1 MLLNLLLQCIIISS
15 SWVVFLNGQ
24 YFKPFHSDGYESK
37 YYRISLSCGYDSM
50 TLTVQSREPFR
61 GQIYVKDHYRSP
73 RCRATGDGNKVISLK
88 LFYHPSV
95 CGVVNT
101 KNGTFATKV
110 IIQRHP
116 RIVLGD
122 DESYK
127 VLCTFPEVF
136 REKTIVSNVIE
147 VKGNHNG
154 ILPASKFN
162 EKSLSPG
169 VKLRITDLT
178 GNDITH
184 ANIGQELI
192 LTVDMDDEK
201 LFGIFAADLVASSSS
216 GSHALVLVNSAGCVV
231 EPAVFGQLTKI
242 SGSKDL
248 QGRFKA
254 FKFPNDSIVNFK
266 VTIKYCVD
274 ECQTAHCTNGTR
286 RGYGRKRRA
295 AEILIAEEDNIEH
308 RIPKDVVLYYSII
321 VTDPEADNVR
331 QPNTN
336 NDFYNDIVPFDQL
349 SALGVE
355 PQEEP
360 QTPFHPILLNQNL
373 YLLHPLTTKATES
386 PQFHPY
392 QGFTKRSG
400 SFLPEDYV
408 VLSSGLQ
415 IRRNRQ

>member
-1 MLLNLLLQCIIISS
+1 
-15 SWVVFLNGQ
+15 
-24 YFKPFHSDGYESK
+24 
-37 YYRISLSCGYDSM
+37 M

-61 GQIYVKDHYRSP
+61 GQMYVKDHYRS
-73 RCRATGDGNKVISLK
+73 RQCRTTGDGRKTISLK
-88 LFYHPSV
+88 IFYHPSV
-95 CGVVNT
+95 CGVANT
-101 KNGTFATKV
+101 NNGTFATKV
-110 IIQRHP
+110 VIQRHP

-127 VLCTFPEVF
+127 VLCSFPEVF

-147 VKGNHNG
+147 VKGTGNG
-154 ILPASKFN
+154 ILPSSKFS

-169 VKLRITDLT
+169 VKLKINDLL

-201 LFGIFAADLVASSSS
+201 LFGIFATDLVASSSS
-216 GSHALVLVNSAGCVV
+216 GSHSLVLMNSAGCPV
-231 EPAVFGQLTKI
+231 EPAIFSQLTKI

-274 ECQTAHCTNGTR
+274 ECQTAHCTNGTS
-286 RGYGRKRRA
+286 RGYGRKRRST
-295 AEILIAEEDNIEH
+295 EILIAEEDNIEH
-308 RIPKDVVLYYSII
+308 RIPKDVTLHYSII
-321 VTDPEADNVR
+321 VLDPEADNIR

-349 SALGVE
+349 GISGLGVE
-355 PQEEP
+355 SQNEAQE
-360 QTPFHPILLNQNL
+360 PFQPILLHQNL
-373 YLLHPLTTKATES
+373 YLLHPLSTKAPEV
-386 PQFHPY
+386 PQYHPY

-400 SFLPEDYV
+400 NFLPNEYV
-408 VLSSGLQ
+408 VLSSGLH
-415 IRRNRQ
+415 IRRNRG